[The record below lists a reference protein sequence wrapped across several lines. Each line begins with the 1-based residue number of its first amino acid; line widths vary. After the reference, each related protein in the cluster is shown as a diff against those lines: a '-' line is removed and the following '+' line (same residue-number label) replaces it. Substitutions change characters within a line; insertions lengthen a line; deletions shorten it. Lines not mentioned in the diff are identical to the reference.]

1 MISKKAESV
10 VEKDTGCDY
19 MFLHGRLEE
28 LALMYKIFKR
38 DHNTLTLIIKKMIPY
53 IEGRGEKI
61 VKNEQNLKDPI
72 EFTRQLLDLKK
83 EMDKLIEESF
93 QNDMKF

>member
-1 MISKKAESV
+1 M
-10 VEKDTGCDY
+10 EKDTGCDY
-19 MFLHGRLEE
+19 MFTHSRLDE

-38 DHNTLTLIIKKMIPY
+38 EMNTLTLIIKKMIPY

-72 EFTRQLLDLKK
+72 EFTKQLLDLKR

>member
-1 MISKKAESV
+1 MISNKADSI

-19 MFLHGRLEE
+19 MFLHSRLEE

-38 DHNTLTLIIKKMIPY
+38 DANTLTLIIHKMIPY
-53 IEGRGEKI
+53 IESRGEKI

-72 EFTRQLLDLKK
+72 EFTRQLLELKK

-93 QNDMKF
+93 